1 MKKLLTIGL
10 LTATFATAMNAQP
23 KLASDNID
31 EVLKAMTLEEKAKLL
46 VGGANNFFGA
56 NAVVGG
62 EADLVAGAAGTSPA
76 IPRLGIPATVL
87 TDGPAGV
94 RINPTRK
101 GTDKTYYATAF
112 PIGSCL
118 ASTWNTELV
127 SKVGEA
133 IGNETKEYRCDVI
146 LGPGM
151 NLHRN
156 PLCGRNFEYYS
167 EDPLLTGKIA
177 AAYIQ
182 GVQSQGAGVSAKH
195 FAVNSQETDRT
206 AVDERVSQR
215 AARELYLRGFEIAVR
230 ESDPWTIMAS
240 YNQVN
245 GQYSMGN
252 HDLLTKILREDW
264 GYKGIVM
271 TDWIGIREGLETISE
286 VHAGNDLMEP
296 GQPAQVEEIIKGVKE
311 GKLDIADVDRNV
323 RRMLEYIVKT
333 PSFRQYPASN
343 NPDFKAHAAITR
355 QSAAEGIVLLKNNGA
370 LPFRTEGN
378 HNSQFS
384 ARACSLSSER
394 TLNSQLIKT
403 VALFGENSYDF
414 LSGGTGSGCVHPPY
428 VVDMLQGLENAG
440 IKSSATLTDIYRKYI
455 DYARIK
461 FQAERHPAKWFQTE
475 MMGQQKYPEIS
486 LSPIAINKEVQAA
499 DAAIITIGR
508 QAGEGIDRD
517 IDTEFNLIPEE
528 RALITD
534 VCNAFHAAGKPVI
547 VIINSGSVIETASW
561 SSYPDAILCAW
572 QPGMEGGNSIA
583 DLLTGKVNP
592 SGKLTM
598 TWPIAATDHASTKN
612 FPGNIDDYT
621 FQMMVG
627 NKMPVPGHA
636 YTNHEEDIYVGYR
649 FFDTFN
655 KEVAYPFGFGLS
667 YTTFA
672 FSKPV
677 VKLSTLRSALPL
689 GSSKNSQLSTLNSQ
703 LSTLNSQLS
712 TVQVSITVKNTGAVS
727 GKEVAQVYVQAPK
740 GRLEK
745 PVQELKAF
753 AKTRELQPGESQT
766 LTMTIP
772 VRDLASFDEAGSQW
786 ITEAGTYTFRIGNN
800 SRNIAATAQL
810 KIAEYTEK
818 TTNALAPQQPLK
830 LLKQ

>member
-1 MKKLLTIGL
+1 MKKLLTTTGLMLL
-10 LTATFATAMNAQP
+10 LTTATMTAQT
-23 KLASDNID
+23 KLRADNID

-56 NAVVGG
+56 GAVVGG

-76 IPRLGIPATVL
+76 IARLGIPATVL

-94 RINPTRK
+94 RIDPTRK
-101 GTDKTYYATAF
+101 GTDQTFYATAF
-112 PIGSCL
+112 PIGTCL

-127 SKVGEA
+127 QKVGEA

-167 EDPLLTGKIA
+167 EDPLVTGKIA
-177 AAYIQ
+177 AAYIN

-206 AVDERVSQR
+206 SVDERVSQR

-230 ESDPWTIMAS
+230 ESNPWTIMAS
-240 YNQVN
+240 YNKVN
-245 GQYSMGN
+245 GQFSMGN

-271 TDWIGIREGLETISE
+271 TDWIGIREGLPTITE
-286 VHAGNDLMEP
+286 VQAGNDLMEP
-296 GQPAQVEEIIKGVKE
+296 GQPAQVQEIIDGVKS
-311 GKLDIADVDRNV
+311 GKLSMTDVDRNV

-333 PSFRQYPASN
+333 PSFKQYPASN
-343 NPDFKAHAAITR
+343 KPDFKAHAAITR
-355 QSAAEGIVLLKNNGA
+355 QSAAEGIVMLKNNGT
-370 LPFRTEGN
+370 LPWKAG
-378 HNSQFS
+378 
-384 ARACSLSSER
+384 A
-394 TLNSQLIKT
+394 IKT

-428 VVDMLQGLENAG
+428 VVDMLQGLGNAG
-440 IKSSATLTDIYRKYI
+440 IKSSPVLTDIYRKYI
-455 DYARIK
+455 EYAKVK

-475 MMGQQKYPEIS
+475 MMGQQKYPEIAIA
-486 LSPIAINKEVQAA
+486 PIAINKEAQTA

-517 IDTEFNLIPEE
+517 IDTEFNLVPEE

-572 QPGMEGGNSIA
+572 QPGEEGGNSIA
-583 DLLTGKVNP
+583 DILTGKVNP
-592 SGKLTM
+592 SAKLTM

-621 FQMMVG
+621 FQMMVAY
-627 NKMPVPGHA
+627 KAPIPGHT

-649 FFDTFN
+649 YFDTF
-655 KEVAYPFGFGLS
+655 KREVAYPFGFGLS
-667 YTTFA
+667 YTTFE

-677 VKLSTLRSALPL
+677 VKSRGNLVDIS
-689 GSSKNSQLSTLNSQ
+689 
-703 LSTLNSQLS
+703 
-712 TVQVSITVKNTGAVS
+712 VTVKNTGNVS
-727 GKEVAQVYVQAPK
+727 GKEVAQVYVTAPK

-745 PVQELKAF
+745 PAQELKAF
-753 AKTRELQPGESQT
+753 AKTRELKPGESQT
-766 LTMTIP
+766 LTMTLLL
-772 VRDLASFDEAGSQW
+772 RDLSSFDEANSQW
-786 ITEAGTYTFRIGNN
+786 LTEAGNYTFRIGSS
-800 SRNIAATAQL
+800 SRDLPLSATVSL
-810 KIAEYTEK
+810 TEYTEK
-818 TTNALAPQQPLK
+818 VNNALAPQEKLT

>member
-1 MKKLLTIGL
+1 MTYNITKLINNYMIMRRFIILGLTALLT
-10 LTATFATAMNAQP
+10 TTMTMKAQTP
-23 KLASDNID
+23 QLRADNID
-31 EVLKAMTLEEKAKLL
+31 EVLQAMTLEEKAKLL
-46 VGGANNFFGA
+46 VGGANNFFGTG
-56 NAVVGG
+56 AVVGG

-94 RINPTRK
+94 RIDPTRK
-101 GTDKTYYATAF
+101 GTSQTYYATAF
-112 PIGSCL
+112 PIGTCL

-127 SKVGEA
+127 KQVGEA

-206 AVDERVSQR
+206 SVDERVSQR
-215 AARELYLRGFEIAVR
+215 AAREIYLRGFEIAVR

-240 YNQVN
+240 YNKVN
-245 GQYSMGN
+245 GQFSMGN
-252 HDLLTKILREDW
+252 HDLLTKILRDDW
-264 GYKGIVM
+264 GFKGIVM
-271 TDWIGIREGLETISE
+271 TDWIGIREGLPTITE
-286 VHAGNDLMEP
+286 VQAGNDLMEP
-296 GQPAQVEEIIKGVKE
+296 GQPAQIQEIIDGVKS
-311 GKLDIADVDRNV
+311 GKLNIADVDRNV

-333 PSFRQYPASN
+333 PSFNKYPATN
-343 NPDFKAHAAITR
+343 KPDLEAHALITR
-355 QSAAEGIVLLKNNGA
+355 QSATEGIVLLKNNGV
-370 LPFRTEGN
+370 LPWK
-378 HNSQFS
+378 SS
-384 ARACSLSSER
+384 A
-394 TLNSQLIKT
+394 IKT

-428 VVDMLQGLENAG
+428 VVDMLQGLKNIG
-440 IKSSATLTDIYRKYI
+440 IQASPTLTEIYRKYI
-455 DYARIK
+455 DYARVK
-461 FQAERHPAKWFQTE
+461 FQAERHPAKWFQIE
-475 MMGQQKYPEIS
+475 MMGQQKYPEIG

-517 IDTEFNLIPEE
+517 IETEFNLIPEE

-534 VCNAFHAAGKPVI
+534 VCNAFHAVGKPVI

-561 SSYPDAILCAW
+561 SGYPDAILCAW
-572 QPGMEGGNSIA
+572 QPGEEGGNSIA
-583 DLLTGKVNP
+583 DILTGKVNP
-592 SGKLTM
+592 SAKLTM

-612 FPGNIDDYT
+612 FPGSLDDYT
-621 FQMMVG
+621 FELMVG
-627 NKMPVPGHA
+627 NKMPIPGHA

-655 KEVAYPFGFGLS
+655 REVAYPFGFGLS
-667 YTTFA
+667 YTTFDL
-672 FSKPV
+672 SKPT
-677 VKLSTLRSALPL
+677 VKSR
-689 GSSKNSQLSTLNSQ
+689 GNMVDV
-703 LSTLNSQLS
+703 
-712 TVQVSITVKNTGAVS
+712 TVTVKNTGSVA
-727 GKEVAQVYVQAPK
+727 GKEVVQVYVQAPK
-740 GRLEK
+740 GKLEK
-745 PVQELKAF
+745 PAQELKAF
-753 AKTRELQPGESQT
+753 AKTRELKPGESQT
-766 LTMTIP
+766 LTMSLLL
-772 VRDLASFDEAGSQW
+772 RDLASFDEAASQW
-786 ITEAGTYTFRIGNN
+786 LTEAGTYTFRIGFS
-800 SRNIAATAQL
+800 SRDIKATLPLAL
-810 KIAEYTEK
+810 KEYTEK
-818 TTNALAPQQPLK
+818 TSNALAPQQPLN

>member
-1 MKKLLTIGL
+1 MT
-10 LTATFATAMNAQP
+10 TNAQTQ
-23 KLASDNID
+23 LRADNID
-31 EVLKAMTLEEKAKLL
+31 EVIKAMTLEEKARLL

-56 NAVVGG
+56 GAVVGG

-94 RINPTRK
+94 RIDPTRK
-101 GTDKTYYATAF
+101 GTNKTYYATGF
-112 PIGSCL
+112 PIGTCL

-127 SKVGEA
+127 SRVGEA

-206 AVDERVSQR
+206 SVDERVSQR

-230 ESDPWTIMAS
+230 ESNPWTIMAS

-252 HDLLTKILREDW
+252 HDLLTKILRDDW

-271 TDWIGIREGLETISE
+271 TDWIGIREGLPTISE

-296 GQPAQVEEIIKGVKE
+296 GQPSQVEEIIKGVKD

-333 PSFRQYPASN
+333 PSFHKYPATN
-343 NPDFKAHAAITR
+343 EPDIKAHAAITR
-355 QSAAEGIVLLKNNGA
+355 QSACEGIVLLKNNGV
-370 LPFRTEGN
+370 LPWKENT
-378 HNSQFS
+378 
-384 ARACSLSSER
+384 
-394 TLNSQLIKT
+394 IKT

-414 LSGGTGSGCVHPPY
+414 LSGGTGSGCVHTPY
-428 VVDMLQGLENAG
+428 VVDMVEGLKNVG
-440 IKSSATLTDIYRKYI
+440 ISSSPTLTDIYRKYI
-455 DYARIK
+455 AYARIK

-475 MMGQQKYPEIS
+475 AMGQQKYPEIG
-486 LSPIAINKEVQAA
+486 LSPIAVNKEVNAS

-517 IDTEFNLIPEE
+517 IATEFNLIPEE
-528 RALITD
+528 QALIQD

-561 SSYPDAILCAW
+561 SRYPDAIICAW
-572 QPGMEGGNSIA
+572 QPGMEGGNSVA

-598 TWPIAATDHASTKN
+598 TWPVAATDHPSTKN
-612 FPGNIDDYT
+612 FPGTIDSYT
-621 FQMMVG
+621 YDIMRG
-627 NKMPVPGHA
+627 NHAQVPTHDF
-636 YTNHEEDIYVGYR
+636 TNHEEDIYVGYR
-649 FFDTFN
+649 YFDTFN
-655 KEVAYPFGFGLS
+655 REVAYPFGFGLS
-667 YTTFA
+667 YTTFQ
-672 FSKPV
+672 FSKPI
-677 VKLSTLRSALPL
+677 VKAK
-689 GSSKNSQLSTLNSQ
+689 GNNA
-703 LSTLNSQLS
+703 
-712 TVQVSITVKNTGAVS
+712 VEVSITVKNTGSVS
-727 GKEVAQVYVQAPK
+727 GKEVAQVYVQAPN

-745 PVQELKAF
+745 PAQELKAF
-753 AKTRELQPGESQT
+753 GKTRELQPGESQT

-772 VRDLASFDEAGSQW
+772 VRDLASFDEANSQW
-786 ITEAGTYTFRIGNN
+786 LTEAGTYTFRIGNS
-800 SRNIAATAQL
+800 SRDIATTVQL
-810 KIAEYTEK
+810 KLAEYTEK
-818 TTNALAPQQPLK
+818 TTNALAPQQQLN
-830 LLKQ
+830 LMKQ

>member
-1 MKKLLTIGL
+1 MKKLLATCL
-10 LTATFATAMNAQP
+10 LATTFVMSTNAQP
-23 KLASDNID
+23 QLRADNID
-31 EVLKAMTLEEKAKLL
+31 EVLKAMTLEEKARLL
-46 VGGANNFFGA
+46 VGGANTFFGDQA
-56 NAVVGG
+56 AVGG

-94 RINPTRK
+94 RIDPKRK

-127 SKVGEA
+127 GLVGQA

-167 EDPLLTGKIA
+167 EDPLLTGRIA
-177 AAYIQ
+177 AAYIN

-206 AVDERVSQR
+206 SVDERLSQR
-215 AARELYLRGFEIAVR
+215 AAREIYLRGFEIAVR
-230 ESDPWTIMAS
+230 ESNPWTIMAS
-240 YNQVN
+240 YNKIN
-245 GQYSMGN
+245 GEFSMGN
-252 HDLLTKILREDW
+252 HDLLTKILRDDW

-271 TDWIGIREGLETISE
+271 TDWIGIREGLPTIRE
-286 VHAGNDLMEP
+286 VQAGNDLMEP
-296 GQPAQVEEIIKGVKE
+296 GQPAQTNEIIEGVKS
-311 GKLDIADVDRNV
+311 GKLDIKDVDRNV

-333 PSFRQYPASN
+333 PSFKKYPASN
-343 NPDFKAHAAITR
+343 NPDFKAHATITR
-355 QSAAEGIVLLKNNGA
+355 QSACEGIVLLKNNGT
-370 LPFRTEGN
+370 LPWKGN
-378 HNSQFS
+378 
-384 ARACSLSSER
+384 
-394 TLNSQLIKT
+394 IKT

-440 IKSSATLTDIYRKYI
+440 IKSSPVLTDIYRKYI
-455 DYARIK
+455 EFAKVK
-461 FQAERHPAKWFQTE
+461 FQAERHPSKWYQRE
-475 MMGQQKYPEIS
+475 MFGQQKYPEIG
-486 LSPIAINKEVQAA
+486 LSPIAINNEVRTA

-508 QAGEGIDRD
+508 QAGEGVDRD

-534 VCNAFHAAGKPVI
+534 VCNAFHQAGKPVI

-561 SSYPDAILCAW
+561 SGYPDAILCAW

-598 TWPIAATDHASTKN
+598 TWPIAATDHASTRN
-612 FPGNIDDYT
+612 FPGNIDFYT
-621 FQMMVG
+621 FKEMAAS
-627 NKMPVPGHA
+627 KRPISGHT

-649 FFDTFN
+649 YFDTFQKN
-655 KEVAYPFGFGLS
+655 VAYPFGFGLS
-667 YTTFA
+667 YTTFS

-677 VKLSTLRSALPL
+677 VKAK
-689 GSSKNSQLSTLNSQ
+689 GKEA
-703 LSTLNSQLS
+703 
-712 TVQVSITVKNTGAVS
+712 VEVSITIQNTGSVA

-745 PVQELKAF
+745 PAQELKGF
-753 AKTRELQPGESQT
+753 AKTRSLQPGESQT
-766 LTMTIP
+766 LTMVIP
-772 VRDLASFDEAGSQW
+772 VRDLASFDEANSQW
-786 ITEAGTYTFRIGNN
+786 LTEAGTYTFRIGAS
-800 SRNIAATAQL
+800 SRDIQATASL
-810 KIAEYTEK
+810 KLNEYTEK
-818 TTNALAPQQPLK
+818 CSQALAPQQRLR

>member
-1 MKKLLTIGL
+1 MPSAFSPKLITQTNKTNNMKRILTTCLLAT
-10 LTATFATAMNAQP
+10 TFAMTTNAQP
-23 KLASDNID
+23 QLRADNID
-31 EVLKAMTLEEKAKLL
+31 EVLKAMTLEEKARLL
-46 VGGANNFFGA
+46 VGGANNFFAA

-94 RINPTRK
+94 RINPTRRD
-101 GTDKTYYATAF
+101 TDKTYYATAF

-127 SKVGEA
+127 NLVGQA

-167 EDPLLTGKIA
+167 EDPLLTGRIA
-177 AAYIQ
+177 AAYIN

-206 AVDERVSQR
+206 SVDERVSQR

-230 ESDPWTIMAS
+230 ESNPWTIMAS
-240 YNQVN
+240 YNKIN
-245 GQYSMGN
+245 GEFSMGN
-252 HDLLTKILREDW
+252 HDLLTKILRDDW
-264 GYKGIVM
+264 GFKGIVM
-271 TDWIGIREGLETISE
+271 TDWIGIREGLPTTRE
-286 VHAGNDLMEP
+286 VQAGNDLMEP
-296 GQPAQVEEIIKGVKE
+296 GQPAQTNEIIEGVKS
-311 GKLDIADVDRNV
+311 GKLDIKDVDRNV

-333 PSFRQYPASN
+333 PSFHKYPATNS
-343 NPDFKAHAAITR
+343 PDFKAHAAITR
-355 QSAAEGIVLLKNNGA
+355 QSANEGIVLLKNNGT
-370 LPFRTEGN
+370 LPWKGD
-378 HNSQFS
+378 
-384 ARACSLSSER
+384 
-394 TLNSQLIKT
+394 IKT

-428 VVDMLQGLENAG
+428 VIDMLQGLENAG
-440 IKSSATLTDIYRKYI
+440 IKSSPILTDIYRKYI
-455 DYARIK
+455 EFAKVK
-461 FQAERHPAKWFQTE
+461 FQAERHPAKWYQRE
-475 MMGQQKYPEIS
+475 MFGQQKYPEIG
-486 LSPIAINKEVQAA
+486 LSPIAINNEVRTA

-508 QAGEGIDRD
+508 QAGEGVDRD

-534 VCNAFHAAGKPVI
+534 VCNAFHQAGKPVI

-561 SSYPDAILCAW
+561 SGYPDAILCAW

-598 TWPIAATDHASTKN
+598 TWPIAATDHASTQN
-612 FPGNIDDYT
+612 FPGQIDYYSFKD
-621 FQMMVG
+621 MVA
-627 NKMPVPGHA
+627 NKRPIAGHT

-649 FFDTFN
+649 YFDTFQKN
-655 KEVAYPFGFGLS
+655 VAYPFGFGLS
-667 YTTFA
+667 YTTFEM
-672 FSKPV
+672 SKPV
-677 VKLSTLRSALPL
+677 VKAK
-689 GSSKNSQLSTLNSQ
+689 GKDA
-703 LSTLNSQLS
+703 
-712 TVQVSITVKNTGAVS
+712 VEVSITVKNTGAVA

-745 PVQELKAF
+745 PVQELKGF
-753 AKTRELQPGESQT
+753 AKTRSLQPGESQV
-766 LTMTIP
+766 LTMVIP
-772 VRDLASFDEAGSQW
+772 VRDLASFDEANSQW
-786 ITEAGTYTFRIGNN
+786 LTEAGTYTFRIGAS
-800 SRNIAATAQL
+800 SRDIQATATL
-810 KIAEYTEK
+810 KLNEYTEK
-818 TTNALAPQQPLK
+818 TSNALAPQQK
-830 LLKQ
+830 LRFLKQ

>member
-1 MKKLLTIGL
+1 MKHKTIIACLAAGML
-10 LTATFATAMNAQP
+10 ATTTTMAQQAP
-23 KLASDNID
+23 QLRADNID
-31 EVLKAMTLEEKAKLL
+31 EVMKAMTLEEKARLL
-46 VGGANNFFGA
+46 VGGANNFFGTG
-56 NAVVGG
+56 AVVGG

-94 RINPTRK
+94 RIDPTRK
-101 GTDKTYYATAF
+101 GSDKTYYATAF

-118 ASTWNTELV
+118 ASTWNTDLV
-127 SKVGEA
+127 AKVGEA

-177 AAYIQ
+177 AAYIN

-206 AVDERVSQR
+206 SVDERVSQR
-215 AARELYLRGFEIAVR
+215 AAREIYLRGFEIAVR
-230 ESDPWTIMAS
+230 ESNPWTIMAS
-240 YNQVN
+240 YNKIN
-245 GQYSMGN
+245 GEFSMGN
-252 HDLLTKILREDW
+252 HDLLTKILRDDW

-271 TDWIGIREGLETISE
+271 TDWIGIREGLPTISE

-296 GQPAQVEEIIKGVKE
+296 GQPAQVEEIIKGVKD
-311 GKLDIADVDRNV
+311 GKLDITDVDRNV

-333 PSFRQYPASN
+333 PSFLKYPASN

-355 QSAAEGIVLLKNNGA
+355 QSAAEGIVMLKNNGA
-370 LPFRTEGN
+370 LPWKDG
-378 HNSQFS
+378 
-384 ARACSLSSER
+384 A
-394 TLNSQLIKT
+394 IKT

-428 VVDMLQGLENAG
+428 VVDMLEGLKNAG
-440 IKSSATLTDIYRKYI
+440 IQSSAALTDIYRKYI
-455 DYARIK
+455 AYARVK

-475 MMGQQKYPEIS
+475 MMGQQKYPEIG
-486 LSPIAINKEVQAA
+486 LSPIAIQKEVTGS

-517 IDTEFNLIPEE
+517 IATEFNLVPEE
-528 RALITD
+528 QALIKD
-534 VCNAFHAAGKPVI
+534 VCNAFHQAGKPVV

-561 SSYPDAILCAW
+561 SGYPDAILCAW
-572 QPGMEGGNSIA
+572 QPGMEGGNSVA

-598 TWPIAATDHASTKN
+598 TWPIAATDHPSTKGY
-612 FPGNIDDYT
+612 PGTMDFYT
-621 FQMMVG
+621 YEVTRGYTGQVAG
-627 NKMPVPGHA
+627 YD
-636 YTNHEEDIYVGYR
+636 YTNHDEDIYVGYR

-655 KEVAYPFGFGLS
+655 REVAYPFGYGLS
-667 YTTFA
+667 YTTFEM
-672 FSKPV
+672 SKPV
-677 VKLSTLRSALPL
+677 VKAK
-689 GSSKNSQLSTLNSQ
+689 GKDA
-703 LSTLNSQLS
+703 
-712 TVQVSITVKNTGAVS
+712 VEVSITVKNTGAVS

-740 GRLEK
+740 GKLEK
-745 PVQELKAF
+745 PAQELKAF
-753 AKTRELQPGESQT
+753 AKTRELKPGESQT

-786 ITEAGTYTFRIGNN
+786 LTEAGTYTFHIGAS
-800 SRNIAATAQL
+800 SRDIKATAQL
-810 KIAEYTEK
+810 KLAEYTEK
-818 TTNALAPQQPLK
+818 TTNALAPKPKLN

>member
-1 MKKLLTIGL
+1 MKRLLTIGL
-10 LTATFATAMNAQP
+10 LAATMTMTVNAQP
-23 KLASDNID
+23 KLSENNID

-195 FAVNSQETDRT
+195 YAVNSQETDRT

-245 GQYSMGN
+245 GEYSMGN
-252 HDLLTKILREDW
+252 HDLLTKILRDDW

-271 TDWIGIREGLETISE
+271 TDWIGIREGLKTIDE

-333 PSFRQYPASN
+333 PSFHQYPASN
-343 NPDFKAHAAITR
+343 DPDFKAHAAITR

-378 HNSQFS
+378 
-384 ARACSLSSER
+384 LSPLTSDH
-394 TLNSQLIKT
+394 SPLIKT

-428 VVDMLQGLENAG
+428 VVDMLEGLKNAG
-440 IKSSATLTDIYRKYI
+440 ISSSATLTEIYRKYI

-486 LSPIAINKEVQAA
+486 LSPIAIGKEVRSA

-534 VCNAFHAAGKPVI
+534 VCNAFHAEGKPVI

-561 SSYPDAILCAW
+561 NGYPDAILCAW

-598 TWPIAATDHASTKN
+598 TWPIAATDHPSTKN

-627 NKMPVPGHA
+627 NKMPGSEGPFRETRPGV
-636 YTNHEEDIYVGYR
+636 ED
-649 FFDTFN
+649 
-655 KEVAYPFGFGLS
+655 
-667 YTTFA
+667 
-672 FSKPV
+672 
-677 VKLSTLRSALPL
+677 LRQDAR
-689 GSSKNSQLSTLNSQ
+689 T
-703 LSTLNSQLS
+703 
-712 TVQVSITVKNTGAVS
+712 A
-727 GKEVAQVYVQAPK
+727 
-740 GRLEK
+740 
-745 PVQELKAF
+745 
-753 AKTRELQPGESQT
+753 TR
-766 LTMTIP
+766 
-772 VRDLASFDEAGSQW
+772 
-786 ITEAGTYTFRIGNN
+786 
-800 SRNIAATAQL
+800 
-810 KIAEYTEK
+810 
-818 TTNALAPQQPLK
+818 
-830 LLKQ
+830 

>member
-1 MKKLLTIGL
+1 MIMRRFIILGLTALLT
-10 LTATFATAMNAQP
+10 TTMTMKAQTP
-23 KLASDNID
+23 QLRADNID
-31 EVLKAMTLEEKAKLL
+31 EVLQAMTLEEKAKLL

-56 NAVVGG
+56 GAVVGG

-94 RINPTRK
+94 RIDPTRK
-101 GTDKTYYATAF
+101 GTSQTYYATAF
-112 PIGSCL
+112 PIGTCL

-127 SKVGEA
+127 KKVGEA

-206 AVDERVSQR
+206 SVDERVSQR
-215 AARELYLRGFEIAVR
+215 AAREIYLRGFEIAVR

-240 YNQVN
+240 YNKVN
-245 GQYSMGN
+245 GQFSMGN
-252 HDLLTKILREDW
+252 HDLLTKILRDDW
-264 GYKGIVM
+264 GFKGIVM
-271 TDWIGIREGLETISE
+271 TDWIGIRDGLPTITE
-286 VHAGNDLMEP
+286 VQAGNDLMEP
-296 GQPAQVEEIIKGVKE
+296 GQPAQIQEIIDGVKS
-311 GKLDIADVDRNV
+311 GKLNMADVNRNV

-333 PSFRQYPASN
+333 PSFNKYPATN
-343 NPDFKAHAAITR
+343 KPDLEAHALITR
-355 QSAAEGIVLLKNNGA
+355 QSATEGIVLLKNNGV
-370 LPFRTEGN
+370 LPWKSG
-378 HNSQFS
+378 
-384 ARACSLSSER
+384 A
-394 TLNSQLIKT
+394 IKT

-428 VVDMLQGLENAG
+428 VVDMLQGLKNIG
-440 IKSSATLTDIYRKYI
+440 IQASPTLTEIYRKYI
-455 DYARIK
+455 DYARVK

-475 MMGQQKYPEIS
+475 MMGQQKYPEIG

-517 IDTEFNLIPEE
+517 IETEFNLIPEE

-534 VCNAFHAAGKPVI
+534 VCNAFHAVGKPVI

-561 SSYPDAILCAW
+561 SGYPDAILCAW
-572 QPGMEGGNSIA
+572 QPGEEGGNSIA
-583 DLLTGKVNP
+583 DILTGKVNP
-592 SGKLTM
+592 SAKLTM

-612 FPGNIDDYT
+612 FPGSLDNYT
-621 FQMMVG
+621 FELMVG
-627 NKMPVPGHA
+627 NKMPIPGHA

-655 KEVAYPFGFGLS
+655 REVAYPFGFGLS
-667 YTTFA
+667 YTTFEL
-672 FSKPV
+672 SKPT
-677 VKLSTLRSALPL
+677 VKSR
-689 GSSKNSQLSTLNSQ
+689 GNMVDV
-703 LSTLNSQLS
+703 
-712 TVQVSITVKNTGAVS
+712 TVTVKNTGSVA
-727 GKEVAQVYVQAPK
+727 GKEVVQVYVQAPK
-740 GRLEK
+740 GKLEK
-745 PVQELKAF
+745 PAQELKAF
-753 AKTRELQPGESQT
+753 AKTRELKPGESQT
-766 LTMTIP
+766 LTMSLLL
-772 VRDLASFDEAGSQW
+772 RDLASFDEAASQW
-786 ITEAGTYTFRIGNN
+786 LTEAGTYTFRIGFS
-800 SRNIAATAQL
+800 SRDIKATLPLAL
-810 KIAEYTEK
+810 KEYTEK
-818 TTNALAPQQPLK
+818 TSNALAPQQPLN

>member
-1 MKKLLTIGL
+1 MKHKTIIACLAAGML
-10 LTATFATAMNAQP
+10 ATTTTMAQQAP
-23 KLASDNID
+23 QLRADNID
-31 EVLKAMTLEEKAKLL
+31 EVMKAMTLEEKARLL
-46 VGGANNFFGA
+46 VGGANNFFGTG
-56 NAVVGG
+56 AVVGG

-94 RINPTRK
+94 RIDPTRK
-101 GTDKTYYATAF
+101 GSDKTYYATAF

-118 ASTWNTELV
+118 ASTWNTDLV
-127 SKVGEA
+127 AKVGEA

-177 AAYIQ
+177 AAYIN

-206 AVDERVSQR
+206 SVDERVSQR
-215 AARELYLRGFEIAVR
+215 AAREIYLRGFEIAVR
-230 ESDPWTIMAS
+230 ESNPWTIMAS
-240 YNQVN
+240 YNKIN
-245 GQYSMGN
+245 GEFSMGN
-252 HDLLTKILREDW
+252 HDLLTKILRDDW

-271 TDWIGIREGLETISE
+271 TDWIGIREGLPTISE

-296 GQPAQVEEIIKGVKE
+296 GQPAQVEEIIKGVKD
-311 GKLDIADVDRNV
+311 GKLDITDVDRNV

-333 PSFRQYPASN
+333 PSFLKYPASN

-355 QSAAEGIVLLKNNGA
+355 QSAAEGIVMLKNNGA
-370 LPFRTEGN
+370 LPWKDG
-378 HNSQFS
+378 
-384 ARACSLSSER
+384 A
-394 TLNSQLIKT
+394 IKT

-428 VVDMLQGLENAG
+428 VVDMLEGLKNAG
-440 IKSSATLTDIYRKYI
+440 IQSSAALTDIYRKYI
-455 DYARIK
+455 AYARVK

-475 MMGQQKYPEIS
+475 MMGQQKYPEIG
-486 LSPIAINKEVQAA
+486 LSPIAIQKEVTGS

-517 IDTEFNLIPEE
+517 IATEFNLIPEE
-528 RALITD
+528 LSLIKD
-534 VCNAFHAAGKPVI
+534 VCNAFHQAGKPVV

-572 QPGMEGGNSIA
+572 QPGMEGGNSVA

-598 TWPIAATDHASTKN
+598 TWPLAATDHPSTKGY
-612 FPGNIDDYT
+612 PGTMDFYT
-621 FQMMVG
+621 YEVTRGYTGQVEG
-627 NKMPVPGHA
+627 YD

-649 FFDTFN
+649 FFDTFQRN
-655 KEVAYPFGFGLS
+655 VAYPFGFGLS
-667 YTTFA
+667 YTTFEY
-672 FSKPV
+672 SKPV
-677 VKLSTLRSALPL
+677 VKLNGDKVSVSINV
-689 GSSKNSQLSTLNSQ
+689 KNSGSM
-703 LSTLNSQLS
+703 
-712 TVQVSITVKNTGAVS
+712 S
-727 GKEVAQVYVQAPK
+727 GKEVAQVYIAAPAGK
-740 GRLEK
+740 LEK
-745 PVQELKAF
+745 PAKELKAF
-753 AKTRELQPGESQT
+753 AKTRELKPGESQT
-766 LTMTIP
+766 LNMTIA

-786 ITEAGTYTFRIGNN
+786 LAEAGTYNVMIGANVADI
-800 SRNIAATAQL
+800 RATTQFKLA
-810 KIAEYTEK
+810 KEYTEK
-818 TTNALAPQQPLK
+818 TSNALKPQQKLN

>member
-1 MKKLLTIGL
+1 MKRLLTTCL
-10 LTATFATAMNAQP
+10 LATTFAMTTNAQVQ
-23 KLASDNID
+23 LRADNID
-31 EVLKAMTLEEKAKLL
+31 EVIKAMTLEEKAKLL
-46 VGGANNFFGA
+46 VGGANNFFSD

-94 RINPTRK
+94 RIDPTRK

-127 SKVGEA
+127 NKVGQA

-195 FAVNSQETDRT
+195 FAINSQETDRT

-230 ESDPWTIMAS
+230 ESNPWTVMSS
-240 YNQVN
+240 YNQIN

-252 HDLLTKILREDW
+252 RDLLTKILREDW
-264 GYKGIVM
+264 GFKGIVM
-271 TDWIGIREGLETISE
+271 TDWIGIREGLPTITE
-286 VHAGNDLMEP
+286 VQAGNDLMEP
-296 GQPAQVEEIIKGVKE
+296 GQPAQVNEIIEGVKS

-333 PSFRQYPASN
+333 PSFKKYPASN
-343 NPDFKAHAAITR
+343 NPDFVAHAAITR
-355 QSAAEGIVLLKNNGA
+355 QSANEGIVLLKNNGT
-370 LPFRTEGN
+370 LPWKNGN
-378 HNSQFS
+378 
-384 ARACSLSSER
+384 
-394 TLNSQLIKT
+394 IKT

-428 VVDMLQGLENAG
+428 VVDMLEGLKNAG
-440 IKSSATLTDIYRKYI
+440 IKSSETLTDIYRKYI
-455 DYARIK
+455 EFARVK
-461 FQAERHPAKWFQTE
+461 FQAERHPAKWYQNEYF
-475 MMGQQKYPEIS
+475 GQQKYPEIG
-486 LSPIAINKEVQAA
+486 LDPICVNKEVNGA

-508 QAGEGIDRD
+508 QAGEGVDRD
-517 IDTEFNLIPEE
+517 INTEFNLNAEE
-528 RALITD
+528 RALITN

-561 SSYPDAILCAW
+561 SGYPDAILCAW

-612 FPGNIDDYT
+612 FPGQIDDYSLQ
-621 FQMMVG
+621 QMIG
-627 NKMPVPGHA
+627 NKTPIPGHA

-649 FFDTFN
+649 YFDTFGRD
-655 KEVAYPFGFGLS
+655 VAYPFGFGLS

-677 VKLSTLRSALPL
+677 VKAK
-689 GSSKNSQLSTLNSQ
+689 GKDA
-703 LSTLNSQLS
+703 
-712 TVQVSITVKNTGAVS
+712 VEVSITVKNTGSVS
-727 GKEVAQVYVQAPK
+727 GKEVAQVYVKAPK
-740 GRLEK
+740 GNLEK
-745 PVQELKAF
+745 PAQELKAF
-753 AKTRELQPGESQT
+753 AKSRELKPGESEV

-772 VRDLASFDEAGSQW
+772 VRMLASFDEANSQW
-786 ITEAGTYTFRIGNN
+786 LTEAGTYTFCIGNS
-800 SRNIAATAQL
+800 SRYIAATATL
-810 KIAEYTEK
+810 KLGEYTEK
-818 TTNALAPQQPLK
+818 TTNALAPQHKLN